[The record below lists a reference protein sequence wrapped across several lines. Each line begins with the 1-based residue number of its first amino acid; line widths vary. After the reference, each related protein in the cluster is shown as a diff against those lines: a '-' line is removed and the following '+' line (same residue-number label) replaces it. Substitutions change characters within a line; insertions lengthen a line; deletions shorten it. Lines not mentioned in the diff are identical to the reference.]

1 MELQQLLPILLWIV
15 FVIAGIIVI
24 RWVLSIDQFIKL
36 YKTQIGLLMMI
47 AKKQGTDQEEIDE
60 LLTKIFGKR
69 K

>member
-1 MELQQLLPILLWIV
+1 
-15 FVIAGIIVI
+15 
-24 RWVLSIDQFIKL
+24 VLGIDQFIKL